1 MIFKSRKIKSSFILS
16 FMTLFL
22 ILSADFCA
30 RECLLAYDYQDGW
43 HIEKSTHFIVYYKDV
58 NERFVRDTIDK
69 AEEYYKSIADNLGF
83 TRYDFWLWEKRAK
96 IYIYNDALD
105 YQAKTGRP
113 SWSGGTAYAAE
124 KIIETYPL
132 RDGFFQLILP
142 HELGH
147 IIFREFVGFQ
157 GNAPLWLDEGVA
169 MYQEKVKRANI
180 KGRLLNA
187 IEQNKLIP
195 LTKLSEINVAFV
207 NDQEV
212 IELYYIEALSV
223 VTFLMEQFG
232 KGNFVELCNALKE
245 RKPFDEAL
253 NDAYRV
259 FKNLEDLNKTWIRY
273 IKD

>member
-1 MIFKSRKIKSSFILS
+1 MPKKNLKSSLIFSFIAFS
-16 FMTLFL
+16 M
-22 ILSADFCA
+22 ILSADFCK
-30 RECLLAYDYQDGW
+30 REYLFAYDYEDGW
-43 HIEKSTHFIVYYKDV
+43 HIEKSTHFIVYYKDAD
-58 NERFVRDTIDK
+58 ERFVENTIDK
-69 AEEYYKSIADNLGF
+69 AEEYYKSIADTLGF

-96 IYIYNDALD
+96 IYIYNDAVD
-105 YQAKTGRP
+105 YQTKTGKP

-132 RDGFFQLILP
+132 REGFFQAILP

-157 GNAPLWLDEGVA
+157 GNSPLWLDEGVA
-169 MYQEKVKRANI
+169 MYQERIKRTNI

-195 LTKLSEINVAFV
+195 LTKLSELNIMFV
-207 NDQEV
+207 NDQEL
-212 IELYYIEALSV
+212 IELYYTEALSV
-223 VTFLMEQFG
+223 VNFLMEQYG
-232 KGNFVELCNALKE
+232 KGNFVELCHALKE

-259 FKNLEDLNKTWIRY
+259 FKNLEDLNKAWIRY